1 MRKSI
6 ILIILLAIS
15 RIAVSQT
22 QLDEYLAIGLKENL
36 ALKQKNISL
45 EKSMIALKQARSYFL
60 PSLNLVGNYITADG
74 GRTISFP
81 AGDLLNPVYSTLN
94 QLTSSQNFPLVKNAD
109 VQFLPTNFYDARV
122 HLTYPLLDAN
132 IHYNKSIR
140 KQEIGLRE
148 YEVEIYKQELIK
160 DIRQAYYSYCSSMDA
175 IAVYNTAQDLVN
187 QNLRVNQSLYRN
199 GKSLKANVVRAESES
214 ENINFKI
221 IEAKNASLSA
231 KYYFN
236 FLLNRPVTDSVIYE
250 EQSLPETLLSS
261 ISTPPVTKG
270 RSELFQIDAGLRI
283 DSTVLRMNRNYFV
296 PKLSTSL
303 DLGSQASN
311 FKFTPQSRYYLF
323 ALQLDFPI
331 FNGKRYQYK
340 IAETKLDIENR
351 RLQKDLAE
359 DQLQLSASI
368 AQNNLKTAIALH
380 QSSKKQLVS
389 AQSYF
394 HLIDKGYKEGVNSLI
409 EFIDARNQLTTAELQ
424 VSINKNKILN
434 AFADYQRETAISTI
448 Q

>member
-6 ILIILLAIS
+6 ILIFLLPISGIAI
-15 RIAVSQT
+15 SQT
-22 QLDEYLAIGLKENL
+22 QLDEYLEMGLKENL
-36 ALKQKNISL
+36 VLKQKSISL
-45 EKSMIALKQARSYFL
+45 ERSMIALKQARSYFL

-94 QLTSSQNFPLVKNAD
+94 QLTNSQNFPLTKNAD

-122 HLTYPLLDAN
+122 HLTYPILDAN
-132 IHYNKSIR
+132 IRYNTSIK
-140 KQEIGLRE
+140 KQEIGVGE

-160 DIRQAYYSYCSSMDA
+160 DIRQAYYSYCSSIDA
-175 IAVYNTAQDLVN
+175 IAVYNAAQKLVS
-187 QNLRVNQSLYRN
+187 QNLRVNESLYRN
-199 GKSLKANVVRAESES
+199 GKSLKANVIRAESEA

-221 IEAKNASLSA
+221 IEAINSSLSA

-236 FLLNRPVTDSVIYE
+236 FLLNRPLTDSVIYE
-250 EQSLPETLLSS
+250 DQSLPETLLLS
-261 ISTPPVTKG
+261 ISTSPVTEN
-270 RSELFQIDAGLRI
+270 RSELFQLDAGLRI
-283 DSTVLRMNRNYFV
+283 DSTVLKMNKNYFV

-303 DLGSQASN
+303 DLGSQASS

-340 IAETKLDIENR
+340 IAETKLDIQNR
-351 RLQKDLAE
+351 RLQKDIAE

-368 AQNNLKTAIALH
+368 AQNNLKTALALH
-380 QSSKKQLVS
+380 HSSKKQLVS

-424 VSINKNKILN
+424 VSINKNKVLN
-434 AFADYQRETAISTI
+434 AFADYQRETAVSTI
-448 Q
+448 K